1 MTDSHPVDP
10 EQVDSAAS
18 SAGDVER
25 ADEVSTPTGA
35 GAPPHSGA
43 DRAEGA
49 ARVGSEQS
57 ERLAHLG
64 RPFVQIG
71 GFLSKE
77 IGAIVRQ
84 PRLLLVLVAGPFLI
98 LLLFAVG
105 YDTQQAVLR
114 TIFVGPPDSVYEE
127 SLDQYADELSFYVTN
142 EGYTSDLV
150 AAEELLA
157 NGEIDLVVVFPTDP
171 TSALLEGEQ
180 ATISVLHDKLDP
192 IQQTAVEIAAQV
204 AVQELNAT
212 VLAELVGTAQESV
225 VSYEDGV
232 ATSTLIVDE
241 LDRAVA
247 DGDDDEIA
255 RLTQELTA
263 STTAMQTA
271 LDATEGLSRR
281 LQGAVPP
288 GQAERI
294 DTATD
299 AVRSLADA
307 GERLRVD
314 AEDIDAAD
322 IEALRRAVDDVE
334 ANLDLVTT
342 IDPDVV
348 SRPFTSDAASL
359 LRDRVNVND
368 FFAPAAIA
376 LLLQHMMLTFAAMS
390 LVQDRATG
398 LFEIYRVGP
407 IGPLRILAGKFL
419 AYLAIG
425 ATVATSLVAAVT
437 FGLDVPFRGD
447 PSWVAGGVVGLLAA
461 SIAAGLLLSMLART
475 DSQAVQFAML
485 TLLLGLFFGGF
496 LLDLDAFEYPVK
508 FLSWM
513 LPVTYGVR
521 LLRDVMLRGVDADSI
536 DIAGL
541 VACTAVYGLGAWLLL
556 RRRLRIR

>member
-1 MTDSHPVDP
+1 MKPLAGPHQRDSESPPAPAAQGPRWSQTASASGGD
-10 EQVDSAAS
+10 AAS
-18 SAGDVER
+18 P
-25 ADEVSTPTGA
+25 PTGGDIA
-35 GAPPHSGA
+35 SSGRSHRP
-43 DRAEGA
+43 D
-49 ARVGSEQS
+49 
-57 ERLAHLG
+57 RLARYS
-64 RPFVQIG
+64 RPLVQIG

-77 IGAIVRQ
+77 IGTILRQ

-98 LLLFAVG
+98 LLLFAIG

-114 TIFVGPPDSVYEE
+114 TVFVGPPDSVYEE

-150 AAEELLA
+150 AAQDLLA
-157 NGEIDLVVVFPTDP
+157 DGEIDLIVVFPTDP
-171 TSALLEGEQ
+171 TTALLEGEQ

-225 VSYEDGV
+225 VSYQDGV
-232 ATSTLIVDE
+232 ATSRTIVDA

-247 DGDDDEIA
+247 DGDDEEIA
-255 RLTQELTA
+255 RLAEDLDA
-263 STTAMQTA
+263 STTAMQSA
-271 LDATEGLSRR
+271 LDATDGLTRR
-281 LQGAVPP
+281 LQGEVPAE
-288 GQAERI
+288 QAEQL
-294 DTATD
+294 DAATE
-299 AVRSLADA
+299 AVRGLAAA
-307 GERLRVD
+307 GERFRSG

-322 IEALRRAVDDVE
+322 VEALRSAVDDVE
-334 ANLDLVTT
+334 ANLDLATT

-348 SRPFTSDAASL
+348 ARPFASNAASL
-359 LRDRVNVND
+359 VRERVNVTD

-390 LVQDRATG
+390 LVQDRANG

-407 IGPLRILAGKFL
+407 IGPVRILVGKFL
-419 AYLAIG
+419 AYLTIG
-425 ATVATSLVAAVT
+425 AAVAASLVAAVT
-437 FGLDVPFRGD
+437 LGIDVPFRGD
-447 PSWVAGGVVGLLAA
+447 PWWVAGGVLGLLAA

-508 FLSWM
+508 FLSWL

-521 LLRDVMLRGVDADSI
+521 LLRDVMLRGVEADPN
-536 DIAGL
+536 DIGALAAGTL
-541 VACTAVYGLGAWLLL
+541 LYGLGAWFLL